1 MVLVPFLSGQENWRT
16 TRPPSTPFFPKS
28 SDQNFEMAF
37 LFSIVKKPNNC
48 VFGDKLTP
56 LGERFLCNKI
66 YSLFWEVYIHFFGL
80 REDDEFLVGRILHR
94 QNFSMEKEASDGAL
108 FQGRFYTG

>member
-16 TRPPSTPFFPKS
+16 TRPPSTPLFPKS

-56 LGERFLCNKI
+56 LGEGFYAIKFTHCFGKYTYIFL
-66 YSLFWEVYIHFFGL
+66 G
-80 REDDEFLVGRILHR
+80 
-94 QNFSMEKEASDGAL
+94 
-108 FQGRFYTG
+108 